1 MTPDEQFAR
10 ELRAHVDD
18 VAPRIDVRTDGVV
31 PAARR
36 RRARRALVSG
46 VASVAVVA
54 VAAAWWVEA
63 NPWFAAEVSPAGP
76 DVPVVVRETPER
88 PEPSTEP
95 GAELGGWPDDP
106 YWLVTSETAEA
117 GDPDSVA
124 TRQTWYGHT
133 DPGLWVTDG
142 DLERPD
148 AFGQAIWGVLL
159 IDGEWVQIHWD
170 ELYSLPTDAAALD
183 ELLRGSVED
192 DRGVGTPDDKIFEMA
207 KDLLAAS
214 PAPPE
219 VRDALWAVM
228 SGLPGTSVEVEKEDS
243 LGRTGERLEHEAT
256 EGGTVRLAY
265 DTDEHRLLEVEELG
279 IDGQALWRSTYLEEG
294 PADDT
299 PVEPT
304 LEMAGC
310 ARWENC

>member
-1 MTPDEQFAR
+1 MTHDDEQFAR
-10 ELRAHVDD
+10 ALRAQVDE

-36 RRARRALVSG
+36 RRARNVVG
-46 VASVAVVA
+46 TGVAVVA
-54 VAAAWWVEA
+54 VVALVGAWAVNVE
-63 NPWFAAEVSPAGP
+63 PWAAEVAPADP
-76 DVPVVVRETPER
+76 DVPVVVRET
-88 PEPSTEP
+88 EPSTEP
-95 GAELGGWPDDP
+95 DAELGGWPDDP
-106 YWLVTSETAEA
+106 YWLVTSETTGA
-117 GDPDSVA
+117 GDPDSVE

-142 DLERPD
+142 DLERPY

-170 ELYSLPTDAAALD
+170 ELYSLPTDASALD

-243 LGRTGERLEHEAT
+243 RGRTGERLEREAT
-256 EGGTVRLAY
+256 EGGPVRLAY
-265 DTDEHRLLEVEELG
+265 DTDEHRLLEVENLG
-279 IDGQALWRSTYLEEG
+279 TDGQTLWRSTYLEEG
-294 PADDT
+294 PAVDT

-304 LEMAGC
+304 LEMSGC